1 MANQVI
7 PLEGIDKTGF
17 IADTPATNLPPGA
30 WSDVQNVRFDDG
42 AVRKMKGHLAIFLD
56 ASELTDIRHIVY
68 WENPNQTQYVVI
80 NREEVD
86 DVEIDRSYTIVLNV
100 NGTTTLIPRGD
111 FSVSEGWQ
119 STQFNGGF
127 SIVINNGIDA
137 PQHITATTG
146 VDLLDDVDFA
156 KLPGWDSYLVV
167 DSETTYTQDFVGD
180 GTEVAFTITPI
191 EGSNVTDI
199 SIVLDEFHT
208 DTFSGDATEVAFTL
222 TATETDLD
230 PEVIEIQVDGVVVPD
245 TDFTVVE
252 QVVTFDVA
260 PAVGTD
266 NIVIDYAF
274 RDVPQVLTTDYT
286 VDELVITFITAP
298 ADGADGVITYVAET
312 EATSVQAEVVIAN
325 GNVLVAGGL
334 IEFSGDVAVRS
345 LNGLVRVSDVAAPG
359 TIPQNWNPFA
369 IGVGTADELQ
379 IADAGTITAVNSLR
393 GSVFV
398 YTSDTITQLRI
409 SAQGLSATIITT
421 EFGAASQHAVYE
433 FRGQHLIVG
442 SDDIYLFS
450 GNPGD
455 IKSVADGRVRKYF
468 FDNINANFYTS
479 MQIIRDQAFDELW
492 ICYPTLN
499 SVDGSFDEALIWNYT
514 DNVWTKR
521 QLPRLRSVTIGPIPG
536 GGSAR
541 TSLIFSGTNSSNL
554 DNGEVEIQDLTFV
567 DVDIETT
574 PGVLDVQT
582 VTLNGTN
589 SNMFTA
595 EAEAFFLRFPNNF
608 LPSAG
613 SSQWSFDPEVADPE
627 VVFDAAIPNTDF
639 TVNATDT
646 ASSLLEIQTTVST
659 FDFQPLNEEV
669 IIASLDAADV
679 TDIDDVVGNMT
690 FQLDVGGG
698 PLGLAN
704 VTPYLATGNEETIVT
719 DIDLSGTNEGMIWVK
734 PDSSSGSEVD
744 THVYDT
750 IRGPNNRLLTSEN
763 GPNFVDADSLDA
775 FESNGWLNDDGT
787 SLSSLN
793 SVNTDYVSWTMK
805 SDEEFFDVVQ
815 YTGGAGAYDEG
826 VFSYQLDTP
835 LETGRILTVVANPD
849 GSTDNELGVGN
860 LTVFIT
866 GGGGGA
872 TIPAGAAQGAGGGG
886 SGTAWATFDVQ
897 LGDIVTV
904 TIGDGG
910 TRGAN
915 PGEAATPG
923 GDSVVALQ
931 RNGVTETI
939 ITAGGGAIGGTNG
952 GGGAGG
958 VFTIG
963 TPTFTTIT
971 ASGGGDGGKGGNG
984 TFQSGTG
991 IAGGGGG
998 AGGYAGNGGEGAMGS
1013 GNGVPGVLAG
1023 APDAG
1028 SGGAAGGSSSSSGG
1042 AGGGGGVG
1050 IYGLGADGVP
1060 IDGVFQGQGGS
1071 GGRQGSSAESE
1082 GSPGGGGGGS
1092 TNGAGGHGA
1101 FRVLSDA
1108 AASYPSERVANEL
1121 VHIEAHNLGVAPAA
1135 MLIKNNQAAASWI
1148 FFHKDNNLGAGTDSG
1163 DPYYFFLNETSAAI
1177 SDEGTFFNN
1186 TFPTA
1191 TSFTIGN
1198 DEGAGSGAV
1207 NDDGITY
1214 MNYIFASDN
1223 LDSVDEDGTG
1233 FISDAPDTNGNIY
1246 CGAYVANSDDTQAL
1260 TLGWRPQMLII
1271 RRTDGNAGAVMVFEG
1286 REELHYTRLDQISGG
1301 NNIFLSNGISF
1312 TDTGFEITTAFG
1324 NRPEFKGNGDTY
1336 SVIAIR
1342 SITDPE
1348 PLPLLSNSVSYVG
1361 TFPTPQDIE
1370 TGVDISDEG
1379 MFITQVDDSRA
1390 NLWSTNMVSP
1400 GDTRWRP
1407 DGTESKPQLDPG
1419 AITNFGDGIVG
1430 LGPRPNVNDNN
1441 LDYEMIVWKGASGF
1455 FSHARIEAPSGTP
1468 PTHISVTHGL
1478 GADPVMV
1485 WARTEQLQ
1493 DASENPARDWPV
1505 FHRDL
1510 GTGGT
1515 EARNKFVFLNSPGD
1529 DVPAVDDYWGTE
1541 ELFSDISTRFHLK
1554 GNVGNLNQGTSSF
1567 INLFCFAA
1575 DGESAATGTLEV
1587 LNAPNADF
1595 ITDHTVNLGF
1605 RPSFVMTKAVGL
1617 SDGIGSSNNN
1627 ENIGIGVG
1635 WEYWTTDRQASSVS
1649 ARDVKTHQLNTPA
1662 QPVGSGAQFTD
1673 TGFNIRTV
1681 VGDAGKG
1688 HRFIYY
1694 AINSEAVD
1702 SNVLGDFNLYNLDGS
1717 QVDIG
1722 EAGRT
1727 AIAQG
1732 VGNEAA
1738 VVTAINAAVTDPVN
1752 NYTATQDGDDI
1763 NIVQTRWAGLNSSH
1777 EIIDSDATFNSVV
1790 DNSSEAREQVAPSYR
1805 SGQVGYKELLM
1816 NLGTGEPISS
1826 VVTISQGDG
1835 GVGTQLFADPVDTLV
1850 EAIGTESTY
1859 TFVSPGPDMESF
1871 LVMHANGEGDAD
1883 NDVDTVGALIAA
1895 EITADGPDYN
1905 ATYDATTDTIEMT
1918 AVATG
1923 VKDDSWTFVASHA
1936 VDNLQPIGFDAV
1948 VRETPGVDTVADDVD
1963 ISLVDPFGVTQG
1975 TITISVSDPNMSTVV
1990 LAETIATAIQ
2000 GISLEDKVPNFTS
2013 SVEGAVVTFTATED
2027 LIVDG
2032 LFNTTSDNSDAVI
2045 DAIET
2050 QPGITPNT
2058 PDTLEVL
2065 VTDPTGLGAI
2075 EPFVS
2080 NIFGDD
2086 DEGPELDSEVTVLE
2100 VRAALNTYFNSFDE
2114 FSSVDGDFI
2123 DQAGDSVDGLVV
2135 THRQFGED
2143 RYVISVIITQGSDE
2157 LNDDL
2162 LVEREVD
2169 DIDIERPWEIGVLNE
2184 ARNFIVAAA
2193 VEDVFA
2199 MDIGDDFNGVSLMS
2213 FVERRNF
2220 QLEPLQDTETLFGFY
2235 MNADSTDG
2243 EQTFKVM
2250 LSAADTASADPDFTN
2265 SDQEYEFSVSSDYKV
2280 DTRLNGR
2287 LVSFRIENDS
2297 VTDWEIQNL
2306 GVAIGKGGSR

>member
-42 AVRKMKGHLAIFLD
+42 AVRKMKGHTDIFSD

-68 WENPNQTQYVVI
+68 WENPNETQYVVI
-80 NREEVD
+80 NREIVS
-86 DVEIDRSYTIVLNV
+86 DVEVDRSYTLVLNV
-100 NGTTTLIPRGD
+100 NGTTTLIARGD

-146 VDLLDDVDFA
+146 VDLLDDTDFA

-167 DSETTYTQDFVGD
+167 DSEEVYTQDFVGD
-180 GTEVAFTITPI
+180 AIETVFTLTPI
-191 EGSNVTDI
+191 EGSDVTDI
-199 SIVLDEFHT
+199 SVT
-208 DTFSGDATEVAFTL
+208 
-222 TATETDLD
+222 
-230 PEVIEIQVDGVVVPD
+230 VDGVLQVVP
-245 TDFTVVE
+245 
-252 QVVTFDVA
+252 
-260 PAVGTD
+260 
-266 NIVIDYAF
+266 
-274 RDVPQVLTTDYT
+274 TDYS
-286 VDELVITFITAP
+286 VEGLVITFLSAP
-298 ADGADGVITYVAET
+298 ADGLAIVVTYTAESQ
-312 EATSVQAEVVIAN
+312 ATSVQAEVVIAN

-369 IGVGTADELQ
+369 VGVGTADELQ

-421 EFGAASQHAVYE
+421 EFGAASQNAVYE

-541 TSLIFSGTNSSNL
+541 TSLIFMGTNSSDLN
-554 DNGEVEIQDLTFV
+554 NGVVEIQDLTFV
-567 DVDIETT
+567 DVDVVTT
-574 PGVLDVQT
+574 PGISDIQT

-589 SNMFTA
+589 SNVFSA

-627 VVFDAAIPNTDF
+627 TVFDGAIPNTDF
-639 TVNATDT
+639 TADATD
-646 ASSLLEIQTTVST
+646 ASTSLVEIQTTIGT
-659 FDFQPLNEEV
+659 FDFQPINEEV
-669 IIASLDAADV
+669 IVASLDAADV
-679 TDIDDVVGNMT
+679 TDIDDVFGDIT
-690 FQLDVGGG
+690 FTLSDQSGPIEDADVR
-698 PLGLAN
+698 
-704 VTPYLATGNEETIVT
+704 VYTGT
-719 DIDLSGTNEGMIWVK
+719 GTNPGPVTTGISLSAVEPIEEGLIWIK
-734 PDSSSGSEVD
+734 RTNQSNSNSSHQLYATNQLVGSKLD
-744 THVYDT
+744 TS
-750 IRGPNNRLLTSEN
+750 NTSI
-763 GPNFVDADSLDA
+763 
-775 FESNGWLNDDGT
+775 LNDLGDFNNFT
-787 SLSSLN
+787 STGFDVKNQSNELN
-793 SVNTDYVSWTMK
+793 APYFAWTMK
-805 SDEEFFDVVQ
+805 SGEEFFDTLN
-815 YTGGAGAYDEG
+815 YIGGVGEYDEG

-835 LETGRILTVVANPD
+835 LENGRILTVVANPD

-860 LTVFIT
+860 TTVFVT

-897 LGDIVTV
+897 LGDIVTI
-904 TIGDGG
+904 TIGAGG
-910 TRGAN
+910 KRGAN

-923 GDSVVALQ
+923 GDSGVALQ

-958 VFTIG
+958 TFTIG
-963 TPTFTTIT
+963 TPTLTTIT
-971 ASGGGDGGKGGNG
+971 ASGGGVGGVGGNG
-984 TFQSGTG
+984 TFQGGTG

-998 AGGYAGNGGEGAMGS
+998 AGGYAGTGGAGAMGS

-1023 APDAG
+1023 APDVG
-1028 SGGAAGGSSSSSGG
+1028 SGGAAGGSSTSSGN
-1042 AGGGGGVG
+1042 AGGGGGIG
-1050 IYGLGADGVP
+1050 IFGIGADGVP
-1060 IDGVFQGQGGS
+1060 MEGTGQGQGGS
-1071 GGRQGSSAESE
+1071 GATQGSSADSE
-1082 GSPGGGGGGS
+1082 GSPGGGGGGATS
-1092 TNGAGGHGA
+1092 GAGGHGA
-1101 FRVLSDA
+1101 FRVLSDS

-1121 VHIEAHNLGVAPAA
+1121 AHTEAHNLGVVPG
-1135 MLIKNNQAAASWI
+1135 MMIFKSTTETSQWI
-1148 FFHKDNNLGAGTDSG
+1148 IWHKDLDHNIDEYFQFDQQANNADAGDG
-1163 DPYYFFLNETSAAI
+1163 N
-1177 SDEGTFFNN
+1177 FFNF
-1186 TFPTA
+1186 TLPT
-1191 TSFTIGN
+1191 TTEFTIGN
-1198 DEGAGSGAV
+1198 ANGGGTGLNELNKGYTVYLYGSDDLLNGDPDPEGSIYCGSYEGNGNADV
-1207 NDDGITY
+1207 DIVIGYKPGVVLHKEDGGTDWH
-1214 MNYIFASDN
+1214 MWFE
-1223 LDSVDEDGTG
+1223 DEDGVVRELNPNQTNIQNTPPVLFTSTG
-1233 FISDAPDTNGNIY
+1233 F
-1246 CGAYVANSDDTQAL
+1246 
-1260 TLGWRPQMLII
+1260 TL
-1271 RRTDGNAGAVMVFEG
+1271 TDGSAGYNSNQADYYYMVV
-1286 REELHYTRLDQISGG
+1286 RDVVQ
-1301 NNIFLSNGISF
+1301 N
-1312 TDTGFEITTAFG
+1312 
-1324 NRPEFKGNGDTY
+1324 
-1336 SVIAIR
+1336 VV
-1342 SITDPE
+1342 
-1348 PLPLLSNSVSYVG
+1348 PLVGNSVSYVG
-1361 TFPTPQDIE
+1361 TLADQDIV
-1370 TGVDISDEG
+1370 TDVDISSEG
-1379 MFITQVDDSRA
+1379 MLITQVDDSRA
-1390 NLWSTNMVSP
+1390 NLWSTKMVSA
-1400 GDTRWRP
+1400 GDQRWRP

-1430 LGPRPNVNDNN
+1430 LGPRPNVNTLDE
-1441 LDYEMIVWKGASGF
+1441 DYEMIVWKDASGF
-1455 FSHARIEAPSGTP
+1455 FSHARVAAPGGTP
-1468 PTHISVTHGL
+1468 PTHIPISHGL

-1485 WARTEQLQ
+1485 WVRTEQLQ
-1493 DASENPARDWPV
+1493 TADENPARQWVV

-1510 GTGGT
+1510 GTGGAA
-1515 EARNKFVFLNSPGD
+1515 ARNKRIFLNSPGD
-1529 DVPAVDDYWGTE
+1529 DIPATTDFWGTE
-1541 ELFSDISTRFHLK
+1541 SDFADISTTFYLK
-1554 GNVGNLNQGTSSF
+1554 GNEGDLNQGTSSF
-1567 INLFCFAA
+1567 INLFSFGA
-1575 DGESAATGTLEV
+1575 DGNSAATGTLEV

-1694 AINSEAVD
+1694 AVNSEALDVN
-1702 SNVLGDFNLYNLDGS
+1702 SNTLPDFNLYNLDGT
-1717 QVDIG
+1717 QVNLNSD
-1722 EAGRT
+1722 GRLALLNADDANFIT
-1727 AIAQG
+1727 S
-1732 VGNEAA
+1732 V
-1738 VVTAINAAVTDPVN
+1738 NAATTVGTT
-1752 NYTATQDGDDI
+1752 YTASQDGDG
-1763 NIVQTRWAGLNSSH
+1763 VKVAQTGAWAGLNSTH
-1777 EIIDSDATFNSVV
+1777 EIVDSNASFLDVV
-1790 DNSSEAREQVAPSYR
+1790 DNTSEAREQFAPSYR
-1805 SGQVGYKELLM
+1805 SGQVGYKEMLV
-1816 NLGTGEPISS
+1816 NLGTGTPISS

-1835 GVGTQLFADPVDTLV
+1835 GVGTQLFADPVETLV
-1850 EAIGTESTY
+1850 EQIGTESTY
-1859 TFVSPGPDMESF
+1859 TFVSPGPGMESF
-1871 LVMHANGEGDAD
+1871 MVMHANGEGDAD
-1883 NDVDTVGALIAA
+1883 NDVDNVGALIAA
-1895 EITADGPDYN
+1895 DITSMGPDYN
-1905 ATYDATTDTIEMT
+1905 ATYNTVTDTIVMT
-1918 AVATG
+1918 SIATG
-1923 VKDDSWTFVASHA
+1923 VIGDSWSFVASHA

-1948 VRETPGVDTVADDVD
+1948 VRETPGQDALVDDVD
-1963 ISLVDPFGVTQG
+1963 VSLVDPFGVTQG
-1975 TITISVSDPNMSTVV
+1975 TITIALADETDPNVSTLV
-1990 LAETIATAIQ
+1990 LAAEIAKQIQ
-2000 GISLEDKVPNFTS
+2000 EIVLEDKSPNFTS
-2013 SVEGAVVTFTATED
+2013 SVEGAVVTFTAANNLT
-2027 LIVDG
+2027 VAG
-2032 LFNTTSDNSDAVI
+2032 VFNTTSDNSDAVV
-2045 DAIET
+2045 DAVET
-2050 QPGITPNT
+2050 QEGITTNT
-2058 PDTLEVL
+2058 PDTLAVL
-2065 VTDPTGLGAI
+2065 VTDPTGLGVI

-2080 NIFGDD
+2080 DIFIDN
-2086 DEGPELDSEVTVLE
+2086 DEGPELDSETTAIA

-2123 DQAGDSVDGLVV
+2123 NQAGDSVDGLVV

-2157 LNDDL
+2157 LNDDIL
-2162 LVEREVD
+2162 IEREVD
-2169 DIDIERPWEIGVLNE
+2169 EIDPERPWEIGVLNE

-2199 MDIGDDFNGVSLMS
+2199 MDIGDSFNGADLMS

-2220 QLEPLQDTETLFGFY
+2220 QLEPLQDTETIFGFY
-2235 MNADSTDG
+2235 MNADSADTTTENDDGTTGQQFTIGLVATD
-2243 EQTFKVM
+2243 VA
-2250 LSAADTASADPDFTN
+2250 SAAPDFSDPDVTYTFTIN
-2265 SDQEYEFSVSSDYKV
+2265 EDYKV

-2287 LVSFRIENDS
+2287 LISFRIENNS
-2297 VTDWEIQNL
+2297 ATDWEIQNL
-2306 GVAIGKGGSR
+2306 GVAIGKGGTR